1 MAYHLKF
8 YFLFMLYVNCW
19 SAIALPH
26 ISSHYGVKADFSLYL
41 EHAGSM
47 LEVVMNQA
55 IILWLL
61 LRHAHKIVF
70 TYILSAE
77 VRHVTNPLLM
87 RQRGIFLP
95 WRQLK
100 HMPMGRDE

>member
-1 MAYHLKF
+1 
-8 YFLFMLYVNCW
+8 MLYVNCW

-61 LRHAHKIVF
+61 LRHAHKTVF